1 MTEDGRS
8 LAVRRRERL
17 APDLQE
23 LLLKQADL
31 SQEVPRK
38 PLAWPSERAG
48 AGSSRTRFV
57 ARSALCIVA
66 ILPFMLVG
74 MGVQALIL
82 HFWRDAA
89 GTLPRA
95 FLWWVGKVLGL
106 RMIVKGEIART
117 APVLVVSNHVSWLD
131 IVVLGGLVPLS
142 FVAKSEVAGW
152 PIIGMLARLQR
163 SIFVDRTRRTMTA
176 DIARSIGHRLVAGD
190 TIVLFGE
197 GTTGDGNRVLPFRPA
212 LLASVREA
220 MSASGAGGSSDPRA
234 AFVDRLFGPGRLAA
248 RASGPSFGRLV
259 WRHVARLA
267 PLAPPFDW
275 PGRRDAAFRGA
286 VRGHPWGSQSARE
299 AARRRGAPDGG
310 GNRERARAS
319 LRRSYRAPVRVAL
332 PPRARKA
339 QPEVNAGTV
348 IPRFRA
354 LAVFHAR
361 LCRTSFT
368 SSAKG
373 LNDGEARVDP
383 SGRSSRVDRRD
394 RSFWR
399 S

>member
-106 RMIVKGEIART
+106 RIIVKGEIART

-197 GTTGDGNRVLPFRPA
+197 GTNRRRQSRASFPA
-212 LLASVREA
+212 R
-220 MSASGAGGSSDPRA
+220 ASGFGARGDERERSRRKLHPRA
-234 AFVDRLFGPGRLAA
+234 AFVDRLFGPGRVAA
-248 RASGPSFGRLV
+248 RRADRPSVAWYGDMSLGSHLLRLLSIGPVDVTLRFGEPFEVTHGDRKALAKRLGEEV
-259 WRHVARLA
+259 RLM
-267 PLAPPFDW
+267 
-275 PGRRDAAFRGA
+275 AAEIANG
-286 VRGHPWGSQSARE
+286 RGHPSA
-299 AARRRGAPDGG
+299 APT
-310 GNRERARAS
+310 
-319 LRRSYRAPVRVAL
+319 VR
-332 PPRARKA
+332 P
-339 QPEVNAGTV
+339 
-348 IPRFRA
+348 
-354 LAVFHAR
+354 
-361 LCRTSFT
+361 
-368 SSAKG
+368 
-373 LNDGEARVDP
+373 
-383 SGRSSRVDRRD
+383 
-394 RSFWR
+394 
-399 S
+399 

>member
-23 LLLKQADL
+23 LLLKQADM

-220 MSASGAGGSSDPRA
+220 MSASGAGGSSILVQPLSIVYSGLDGLPLGRA
-234 AFVDRLFGPGRLAA
+234 DRPSVAWYGDMSLGSHLLRLLSIGPVDVTLRFGEPFEVTHGDRKALAKRLGEEVRLMAA
-248 RASGPSFGRLV
+248 ETANG
-259 WRHVARLA
+259 
-267 PLAPPFDW
+267 
-275 PGRRDAAFRGA
+275 
-286 VRGHPWGSQSARE
+286 RGHPSA
-299 AARRRGAPDGG
+299 APT
-310 GNRERARAS
+310 
-319 LRRSYRAPVRVAL
+319 VR
-332 PPRARKA
+332 P
-339 QPEVNAGTV
+339 
-348 IPRFRA
+348 
-354 LAVFHAR
+354 
-361 LCRTSFT
+361 
-368 SSAKG
+368 
-373 LNDGEARVDP
+373 
-383 SGRSSRVDRRD
+383 
-394 RSFWR
+394 
-399 S
+399 